1 MAELDNE
8 KFDGIK
14 DNNDLR
20 DLSFVFRNLFK
31 TGSLSASE
39 ILFQTGNMVPK
50 FRAVLHAG
58 AKQISSKGWSLS
70 KSLEAV
76 FPPETMPAIR
86 AGEESGR
93 LGSVFDQIWRTAKI
107 QEEINKV
114 LSGLVFP
121 VALIGVGILVSLAFF
136 IFLVPMQ
143 FRMLSKGTPADYDP
157 GWSIRTSLAMNDFIM
172 NNIEFTSLCVTAA
185 AVGIAVLLTRQSVRE
200 WVSDLVVKIL
210 ISIRPLGEAYANLKF
225 GIMAQYLQIVSLA
238 GLDADRRIDLV
249 IDVLPV
255 PLRQGIM
262 MFRSEVISRGIGYAA
277 NPEGRHADDPR
288 HSTIQWPLYIRL
300 AFRQSEEGSWDEP
313 MREFGDVMLE
323 DGKERLKRLI
333 ETMKIISIMIVA
345 LLLIIPVA
353 LLYGTLG
360 EVLTMRMRMM

>member
-1 MAELDNE
+1 MAGDKKDE
-8 KFDGIK
+8 FAGIK
-14 DNNDLR
+14 SNNDLR

-39 ILFQTGNMVPK
+39 ILYQTGNMVPK
-50 FRAVLHAG
+50 FRSVLHAG
-58 AKQISSKGWSLS
+58 AKQISSSGWSLS
-70 KSLEAV
+70 RSLESV
-76 FPPETMPAIR
+76 FPQATMPAIR
-86 AGEESGR
+86 AGEESGK
-93 LGSVFDQIWRTAKI
+93 LGAVFDQIWRTAKT

-114 LSGLVFP
+114 LSGLIFP

-143 FRMLSKGTPADYDP
+143 FRMLAKGTPANYDP
-157 GWSIRTSLAMNDFIM
+157 GTSIKTALAMNDFVM
-172 NNIEFTSLCVTAA
+172 LNWEFTS
-185 AVGIAVLLTRQSVRE
+185 IAVAVFIMGLSVLVTREVVRD
-200 WVSDLVVKIL
+200 WLSNVVVETL

-238 GLDADRRIDLV
+238 GLDADRRVDLV

-255 PLRQGIM
+255 PLRKGIL
-262 MFRSEVISRGIGYAA
+262 MFRSEMLVRGIGKAA
-277 NPEGRHADDPR
+277 NPEGRHEDDPR

-333 ETMKIISIMIVA
+333 EAMKIISIMIVA

>member
-1 MAELDNE
+1 MADDNKGE
-8 KFDGIK
+8 FFGIK

-76 FPPETMPAIR
+76 FPPTTMPAIR
-86 AGEESGR
+86 AGEESGK
-93 LGSVFDQIWRTAKI
+93 LGAVFDQIWRTAKI

-114 LSGLVFP
+114 LSGLIFP
-121 VALIGVGILVSLAFF
+121 VALIGVGIIVSLAFF

-143 FRMLSKGTPADYDP
+143 FRMLSRGTPADYDP
-157 GWSIRTSLAMNDFIM
+157 GISIRTSLAMNDFIM
-172 NNIEFTSLCVTAA
+172 ANFELTALCTS
-185 AVGIAVLLTRQSVRE
+185 AVVIGVAVLVTQQSFRE
-200 WVSDLVVKIL
+200 WVSDLTVRAL
-210 ISIRPLGEAYANLKF
+210 IAIRPLGEAYANLKF

-238 GLDADRRIDLV
+238 GLDADRRVDLV

-255 PLRQGIM
+255 PLRHGIL
-262 MFRSEVISRGIGYAA
+262 MFRSEMLGRGIGYAA
-277 NPEGRHADDPR
+277 NPEGRHQDDPR

-333 ETMKIISIMIVA
+333 ETMKIISTMIVA
-345 LLLIIPVA
+345 LLLIIPVG

>member
-1 MAELDNE
+1 
-8 KFDGIK
+8 
-14 DNNDLR
+14 
-20 DLSFVFRNLFK
+20 
-31 TGSLSASE
+31 
-39 ILFQTGNMVPK
+39 
-50 FRAVLHAG
+50 
-58 AKQISSKGWSLS
+58 
-70 KSLEAV
+70 
-76 FPPETMPAIR
+76 MPAIR
-86 AGEESGR
+86 AGEESGK
-93 LGSVFDQIWRTAKI
+93 LGAVFDQIWRTAKI

-114 LSGLVFP
+114 LSGLIFP
-121 VALIGVGILVSLAFF
+121 IALIGVGIIISLAFF

-143 FRMLSKGTPADYDP
+143 FRMLAKGTPADYDP
-157 GWSIRTSLAMNDFIM
+157 GWSIKTALAMNDFIM
-172 NNIEFTSLCVTAA
+172 TNWQMTTV
-185 AVGIAVLLTRQSVRE
+185 AVVGLIFGIAVLITRQEFRE
-200 WVSDLVVKIL
+200 WVSGLVVEVL

-255 PLRQGIM
+255 PLRKGIL
-262 MFRSEVISRGIGYAA
+262 MFRSEMMGRGIGYAA
-277 NPEGRHADDPR
+277 NPEGRHESDPR

-333 ETMKIISIMIVA
+333 ETMKIISIMVVA

>member
-1 MAELDNE
+1 MANDN
-8 KFDGIK
+8 KDDFAGIK

-70 KSLEAV
+70 RSLQSV
-76 FPPETMPAIR
+76 FPSATMPAIR
-86 AGEESGR
+86 AGEESGK
-93 LGSVFDQIWRTAKI
+93 LGAVFDQIWRTAKI

-114 LSGLVFP
+114 LSGLIFP

-143 FRMLSKGTPADYDP
+143 FRMLAKGTPADYDP
-157 GWSIRTSLAMNDFIM
+157 GASIRASLAMNDFILA
-172 NNIEFTSLCVTAA
+172 NWEFSS
-185 AVGIAVLLTRQSVRE
+185 IAVAAFIMGLAVLTTRQGFRDA
-200 WVSDLVVKIL
+200 VSNAVVQVL
-210 ISIRPLGEAYANLKF
+210 ISIKPLGEAYANLKF

-238 GLDADRRIDLV
+238 GLDADRRVDLV

-255 PLRQGIM
+255 PLRQGIL
-262 MFRSEVISRGIGYAA
+262 MFRSEMLVRGIGNAA
-277 NPEGRHADDPR
+277 NPEGRHEDDPR

-333 ETMKIISIMIVA
+333 ETMKVISIMVVA